1 MSLEKKLK
9 TINRPMKLE
18 EIYQFAKT
26 EKYYKTGTLDRK
38 LRLVTQQGYLEPI
51 RKGNVII
58 GYKPINNPKTPQN
71 GKFEEISLNQTLE
84 QIKSNIKPTW
94 ENSEKFHEINKAIK
108 SKFETTKKRAI
119 NKYKE
124 ELL

>member
-9 TINRPMKLE
+9 TINRPMTLE
-18 EIYQFAKT
+18 EIYRFAKT

-58 GYKPINNPKTPQN
+58 GYKPIQN

-108 SKFETTKKRAI
+108 SKFETTKKRVI

>member
-9 TINRPMKLE
+9 TINRLMKLE

-58 GYKPINNPKTPQN
+58 GYKPINDPKTPQN
-71 GKFEEISLNQTLE
+71 GKVEETSLNQTLE

-108 SKFETTKKRAI
+108 SKFETTKKRVV